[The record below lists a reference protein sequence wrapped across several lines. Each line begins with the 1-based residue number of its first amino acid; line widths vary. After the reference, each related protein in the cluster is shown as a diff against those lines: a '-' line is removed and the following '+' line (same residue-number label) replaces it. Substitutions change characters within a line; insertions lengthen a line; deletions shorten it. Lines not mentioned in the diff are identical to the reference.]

1 MQQPSADRWEGTMQ
15 EKTEKHPE
23 TQPEG
28 DRVTTNISYTL
39 LSIVPRPERVV
50 EGREVVRDPRALQ
63 FLRVVGGRVD
73 RGAATTSQDP
83 RREPSRG
90 RELLA

>member
-1 MQQPSADRWEGTMQ
+1 MQ

-50 EGREVVRDPRALQ
+50 EGREVVRDPRPLH
-63 FLRVVGGRVD
+63 FLRVVGRRVD
-73 RGAATTSQDP
+73 RRTAAAAEDA
-83 RREPSRG
+83 RREATRG
-90 RELLA
+90 GELLA